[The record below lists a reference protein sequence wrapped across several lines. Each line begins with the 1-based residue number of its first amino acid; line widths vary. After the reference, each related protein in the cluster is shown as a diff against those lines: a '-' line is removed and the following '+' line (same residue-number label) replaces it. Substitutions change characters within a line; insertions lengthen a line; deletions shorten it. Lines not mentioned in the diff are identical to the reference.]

1 MLQGNKNFQDLIVT
15 GRRRVPAV
23 ALALLVGVAL
33 PSILASPALAQR
45 VSFIPGTLVVSRI
58 HFDRDTNPAR
68 NGESFPFIFNDPN
81 VSGIQGSIFLDS
93 FRIDPR
99 SPRLGSLAV
108 TDVTNGAIT
117 TSFSSKSEG
126 ALNLSVNGRL
136 LTYMGYMGPP
146 GAEGVS
152 NSETTGAT
160 LTTNTAP
167 TYDRAIAAITASGAV
182 TVTRE
187 TNAFSGDNPRGVITI
202 DGTQFYMA
210 GNADS
215 SLNSNGTGPGTT
227 IGVRLGSPLSVT
239 STQLGTY
246 VAADRPDESKKQ
258 HIKDNNW
265 RGVGIFN
272 GNLYVSKGSGG
283 NGDDGIF
290 QVQNGAANG
299 VPTGGTT
306 NTIVQ
311 LLGTQAT
318 NPTTGAA
325 SPLTPFGFFFA
336 DPATL
341 YVADEGNATITTTDA
356 GGNPVTSLVSDPLA
370 GLQKWV
376 LAGGVWQLVYV
387 LQAGLHLNEPDSVP
401 GYPAPT
407 FTTGLRNM
415 TGRVNRDGTVTL
427 FAITA
432 QTSTISGGEPD
443 PTKLV
448 MITDVLAATHLP
460 TGDADRGDDDRDRDG
475 RPGSLEQFVTLQASR
490 AGEVFRGV
498 AFAPMP

>member
-1 MLQGNKNFQDLIVT
+1 MLQRITHFSDLIATVE
-15 GRRRVPAV
+15 RRGSRVG
-23 ALALLVGVAL
+23 LALLVGGAL
-33 PSILASPALAQR
+33 PGFLTSPTLAERL
-45 VSFIPGTLVVSRI
+45 SFAPGTLVVSRI

-68 NGESFPFIFNDPN
+68 SGDSFPFIFTDPN

-126 ALNLSVNGRL
+126 ALHLSVDGRL

-167 TYDRAIAAITASGAV
+167 TFDRAVATITATGSV

-187 TNAFSGDNPRGVITI
+187 INAFSGDNPRGVITI

-227 IGVRLGSPLSVT
+227 IGIRLGSPLSVT

-246 VAADRPDESKKQ
+246 VATDRPDESKKQ

-290 QVQNGAANG
+290 QVQNGTANG
-299 VPTGGTT
+299 LPTGGTT

-318 NPTTGAA
+318 NPATGAT

-336 DPATL
+336 NPTTL

-356 GGNPVTSLVSDPLA
+356 SGNPVTSLVSDPLA

-387 LQAGLHLNEPDSVP
+387 LQAGLHLNEHDNVP
-401 GYPAPT
+401 GYPVPT

-415 TGRVNRDGTVTL
+415 TGRVNGDGTVTL

-460 TGDADRGDDDRDRDG
+460 TGDADRDDIDRDRDD
-475 RPGSLEQFVTLQASR
+475 RSGSVEKFVTLQASR

-498 AFAPMP
+498 AFAPKP